1 MRIETLSTFPD
12 MFEGPMSTSIMGRAR
27 AAGILDFVAHD
38 LRNWTHDRHRTT
50 DDEIYGGGA
59 GLLMKPEPIFEA
71 LDELLACGEDG
82 DVIDFVGG
90 LFGLRPIDAARKLA
104 QDFGVPV
111 DDTSPPP
118 KEPVQ
123 KKYRNWRDDLT
134 RDFAVLCDYIAL
146 LDDWLADYAPKSGE
160 AVPHPN
166 FIEACRLR
174 DPLCHIRDTV
184 LSGTP
189 EEQQEA
195 WRIFRILQF

>member
-1 MRIETLSTFPD
+1 MNTNIFQRVKQEVTTLD
-12 MFEGPMSTSIMGRAR
+12 AAR
-27 AAGILDFVAHD
+27 AYGIDVRRNGMACCPFHD
-38 LRNWTHDRHRTT
+38 DRHPSMKV
-50 DDEIYGGGA
+50 DDRYHC
-59 GLLMKPEPIFEA
+59 F
-71 LDELLACGEDG
+71 ACGEDG

-118 KEPVQ
+118 KEPVR

-146 LDDWLADYAPKSGE
+146 LGDWLADYAPKPGE

-166 FIEACRLR
+166 FIEACRLH
-174 DPLCHIRDTV
+174 DPLCHVRDTV

-195 WRIFRILQF
+195 AILLRENADYWKETLQQFHKNMQYRANPS

>member
-1 MRIETLSTFPD
+1 MNNIFQQVKREVTTLDAAQAYGIEVRRNGMACCPF
-12 MFEGPMSTSIMGRAR
+12 
-27 AAGILDFVAHD
+27 HD
-38 LRNWTHDRHRTT
+38 DRHPSMKV
-50 DDEIYGGGA
+50 DERYHC
-59 GLLMKPEPIFEA
+59 F
-71 LDELLACGEDG
+71 ACGEDG

-111 DDTSPPP
+111 DDTVPPTHP
-118 KEPVQ
+118 KEPVR
-123 KKYRNWRDDLT
+123 KKYKNWRDDLT

-146 LDDWLADYAPKSGE
+146 LDDWMADYAPKNDGH
-160 AVPHPN
+160 APHPK

-174 DPLCHIRDTV
+174 EPLCHVRDTV

-195 WRIFRILQF
+195 AMLLRENAERWKKQLNDKDKEEPYAR